1 MNYQI
6 LWHKD
11 AVQDLK
17 KIDRKIA
24 LSIISKVEKYLAR
37 DPIKLGMPLKGNFKG
52 FFRYRIG
59 KFRVIYTIRENHL
72 LILVLKVGKRNEV
85 YDE

>member
-59 KFRVIYTIRENHL
+59 KFRVIYTIRENYL
-72 LILVLKVGKRNEV
+72 LILVLKVGKRDEV

>member
-37 DPIKLGMPLKGNFKG
+37 DPIKLGIPLKGNFKG

-72 LILVLKVGKRNEV
+72 LILVLKVGKRDEV

>member
-37 DPIKLGMPLKGNFKG
+37 DPIKLCMPLKGNFKG

-72 LILVLKVGKRNEV
+72 LILVLKVGKRDEV

>member
-17 KIDRKIA
+17 KIDRKIT

-72 LILVLKVGKRNEV
+72 LILVLKVGKRDEV

>member
-17 KIDRKIA
+17 K
-24 LSIISKVEKYLAR
+24 LTEKLHYQSLV
-37 DPIKLGMPLKGNFKG
+37 KLKN
-52 FFRYRIG
+52 I
-59 KFRVIYTIRENHL
+59 
-72 LILVLKVGKRNEV
+72 
-85 YDE
+85 

>member
-17 KIDRKIA
+17 KSDRKIT

-59 KFRVIYTIRENHL
+59 KFRVIYTIQENHL
-72 LILVLKVGKRNEV
+72 LILVLKVGKRVEV

>member
-6 LWHKD
+6 LWYID
-11 AVQDLK
+11 TVQDLK

-72 LILVLKVGKRNEV
+72 LILVLKVGKRDEV

>member
-37 DPIKLGMPLKGNFKG
+37 DPIKLSMPLKGNFKG

-59 KFRVIYTIRENHL
+59 KFRVIYTIQENHL
-72 LILVLKVGKRNEV
+72 LILVLKVGKRVEV

>member
-17 KIDRKIA
+17 KIDRKIT

-72 LILVLKVGKRNEV
+72 LILVLKVGKRVEV

>member
-17 KIDRKIA
+17 KIDRKIT

-59 KFRVIYTIRENHL
+59 KFRVIYTIQENHL
-72 LILVLKVGKRNEV
+72 LILVLKVGKRDEV

>member
-1 MNYQI
+1 MSYQI

-72 LILVLKVGKRNEV
+72 LILVLKVGKRDEV

>member
-59 KFRVIYTIRENHL
+59 KFRVIYTIQENHL
-72 LILVLKVGKRNEV
+72 LILVLKVGKRVEV

>member
-17 KIDRKIA
+17 KIDRKIT

>member
-72 LILVLKVGKRNEV
+72 LILVLKVGKRDEV

>member
-72 LILVLKVGKRNEV
+72 LILVLKVGKRVEV

>member
-17 KIDRKIA
+17 KIDRKIT

-59 KFRVIYTIRENHL
+59 KFRVIYTIQENHL
-72 LILVLKVGKRNEV
+72 LILVLKVGKRVEV

>member
-59 KFRVIYTIRENHL
+59 KFRVIYTIQENHL
-72 LILVLKVGKRNEV
+72 LILVLKVGKRDEV

>member
-37 DPIKLGMPLKGNFKG
+37 DPIKFGMPLKGNFKG